1 MLVSTVSLTHLLKE
15 KKGEMTSEDILKTYW
30 QKEGN
35 LNSVIPPESFKAV
48 PWEDLASTPYAV
60 MSYQWLSKWGPM
72 VEFILSAL
80 HELKQIICGL
90 MCSVWIRWTRP
101 R

>member
-1 MLVSTVSLTHLLKE
+1 MLVSTVSLVHLLK
-15 KKGEMTSEDILKTYW
+15 KREMTSEDILKNYW

-35 LNSVIPPESFKAV
+35 LNSLISPDNFKAV
-48 PWEDLASTPYAV
+48 QWTDLASSGNP
-60 MSYQWLSKWGPM
+60 SGDPWWNSSS
-72 VEFILSAL
+72 SAL